1 MSAAGSSREPSRAG
15 AFPRGAGLAVLASL
29 VLAACGS
36 GDLLV
41 GDDTRDAGPGPG
53 PSPLD
58 AGPSPTD
65 ASSDATDS
73 AVDAPVDAPADVTCP
88 TLSPPGPGFCDGG
101 PFAPRYRA
109 DGCINGFVCT
119 PASCTD
125 GGGTCVA
132 LTPTACAS
140 GHFGDAAK
148 YSCGGGLGVA
158 CCLPGA
164 GP

>member
-1 MSAAGSSREPSRAG
+1 MSGAGSSRTPPRAV
-15 AFPRGAGLAVLASL
+15 AFARGAALAMLASL

-41 GDDTRDAGPGPG
+41 GDDSRDAASPPGPA
-53 PSPLD
+53 PFD

-65 ASSDATDS
+65 ATTDASDS
-73 AVDAPVDAPADVTCP
+73 AVDAPIDASTDATCP
-88 TLSPPGPGFCDGG
+88 TLSPPGPTFCDGG

-109 DGCINGFVCT
+109 DGCVTGYVCT

-140 GHFGDAAK
+140 GHLGDAAK

-158 CCLPGA
+158 CCLPGP